1 MKKHKGWKKTIAF
14 VMALTL
20 VAGSLP
26 ANVGGFLTGSTGIVA
41 NAEAEIIDSGNFGG
55 VKWTLDNEGLLYIT
69 GSGSIPDRAFC
80 GNDWGNASKVKR
92 VVFAEDCAISSI
104 GNWAFVSYVES
115 SQMTYF
121 EINSTVPIS
130 LSEEFIFCYYDNDP
144 IVDIIITAPEISNP
158 LYNPI
163 YVDTKLKL
171 IFNVKKPVAFSEGVF
186 SDAYFRDDSIV
197 AIPSGSYIY
206 ESGHWHF
213 DDEFIQERYN
223 DDPDNF
229 FWWLRE
235 DPDSFE
241 ELYGCNP
248 NDLVE
253 GQNYRFVDERKEVI
267 TFANRGSLFG
277 EYSDGILA
285 ISVNA
290 KDPTCMAE
298 GNTEYYNGSN
308 GEAYLIEGKEFNLTP
323 KEAVT
328 IPATGHTYKAPKW
341 TWEES
346 EFDDSYIASANLT
359 CEKDDDVQTIEAEVT
374 SETIAPTYT
383 ADGKTIYTAKA
394 TFEGV
399 EYTDTKEISIAKL
412 PLTHHEAVA
421 PSCTVD
427 GSIEYWY
434 DEANKK
440 YFTDNAGNNEITQ
453 ADTIIES
460 TGHKY
465 GEPKWTWEESEFDDS
480 YIASANLTCEKDD
493 DVQTI
498 EAEVTSETIA
508 PTYTADGK
516 TIYTAKATFEGVEYT
531 DTKEISIAKLPLTHH
546 EAVAPSCTVDGSIE
560 YWYDEANKKY
570 FTDNAGNNE
579 ITQADTI
586 IESTGHKYGEPLWTW
601 SNDFSKASVKFVCD
615 KCGSEETTDVQ
626 LSEPVIT
633 NATYD
638 SEGSIVYTAKATFL
652 EKEYTDTQTVVLAKL
667 VHPDIAKAEVAFTNG
682 DTFTQTGDLIDVD
695 YALIYNGKVLVEG
708 QDYEMF
714 EGDKSATKPGTY
726 MVKIRGIGEDF
737 VGEKTIPWY
746 IIPAAVNIS
755 VNGAPVDGF
764 EFGKSFTVIAPEAIQ
779 GEKFSHWEIDGQ
791 TVSYAVNYSFIV
803 KESVDL
809 TPVYVAEEEVVEA
822 QPVLTIG
829 EIQTVYNGKNAISF
843 EFTHTTPDSYT
854 IDEVGMLYATNKL
867 AGYTDG
873 ATVNLTT
880 ITDFDVESVVK
891 NNTSGKVKSFVADYK
906 NHNGSIS
913 FSYAIG
919 NNTDCFV
926 YAVGYIKAKN
936 AKNEEIIIYTDFVAV
951 TYNTIN

>member
-20 VAGSLP
+20 VVGSLP

-80 GNDWGNASKVKR
+80 GNDWGNASKIKR

-104 GNWAFVSYVES
+104 GNSAFVSYVER

-186 SDAYFRDDSIV
+186 SDAYFSDDSIV

-213 DDEFIQERYN
+213 DDESIQEQYN
-223 DDPDNF
+223 NDPDNF
-229 FWWLRE
+229 FWFLRE
-235 DPDSFE
+235 DPESFE
-241 ELYGCNP
+241 EFYGCNP

-298 GNTEYYNGSN
+298 GNTEYYSGSN

-346 EFDDSYIASANLT
+346 EFDDSYIASANFT
-359 CEKDDDVQTIEAEVT
+359 CEKDDDVQTIEAKVT

-383 ADGKTIYTAKA
+383 ADGKTVYTAKA

-465 GEPKWTWEESEFDDS
+465 GEP
-480 YIASANLTCEKDD
+480 
-493 DVQTI
+493 V
-498 EAEVTSETIA
+498 
-508 PTYTADGK
+508 
-516 TIYTAKATFEGVEYT
+516 
-531 DTKEISIAKLPLTHH
+531 
-546 EAVAPSCTVDGSIE
+546 
-560 YWYDEANKKY
+560 
-570 FTDNAGNNE
+570 
-579 ITQADTI
+579 
-586 IESTGHKYGEPLWTW
+586 WTW

-791 TVSYAVNYSFIV
+791 TVSYAENYSFIV

-880 ITDFDVESVVK
+880 ITDFNVESAVK

-919 NNTDCFV
+919 NNTDCYV

>member
-1 MKKHKGWKKTIAF
+1 MRNTWKKTAAF
-14 VMALTL
+14 VLSLAL

-41 NAEAEIIDSGNFGG
+41 NAETEIIDSGNFGG

-298 GNTEYYNGSN
+298 GNTEYYSGSN

-346 EFDDSYIASANLT
+346 EFDDSYIASANFT
-359 CEKDDDVQTIEAEVT
+359 CEKDDDVQTIEAKVT

-460 TGHKY
+460 SGHKY
-465 GEPKWTWEESEFDDS
+465 GEP
-480 YIASANLTCEKDD
+480 
-493 DVQTI
+493 V
-498 EAEVTSETIA
+498 
-508 PTYTADGK
+508 
-516 TIYTAKATFEGVEYT
+516 
-531 DTKEISIAKLPLTHH
+531 
-546 EAVAPSCTVDGSIE
+546 
-560 YWYDEANKKY
+560 
-570 FTDNAGNNE
+570 
-579 ITQADTI
+579 
-586 IESTGHKYGEPLWTW
+586 WTW

-764 EFGKSFTVIAPEAIQ
+764 EFGKSFTVTADAAPAGQ
-779 GEKFSHWEIDGQ
+779 KFSHW
-791 TVSYAVNYSFIV
+791 AVNNEPVCYSEEYSFIV
-803 KESVDL
+803 NESVDL
-809 TPVYVAEEEVVEA
+809 TPVYVADTAVVEA
-822 QPVLTIG
+822 KPVLTLG

-854 IDEVGMLYATNKL
+854 IEEVGLLYATNKL
-867 AGYTDG
+867 AGANTSDPKY
-873 ATVNLTT
+873 ANTVDLRT
-880 ITDFDVESVVK
+880 TDFDVETSVK
-891 NNTSGKVKSFVADYK
+891 NNISGKVKKFVAAYT
-906 NHNGSIS
+906 NHNGTIS

-919 NNTDCFV
+919 NNTDCYV
-926 YAVGYIKAKN
+926 YAVGYIKCKN
-936 AKNEEIIIYTDFVAV
+936 DNNEEVTLYTNFTAV
-951 TYNTIN
+951 TYNSIS

>member
-383 ADGKTIYTAKA
+383 ADGKT
-394 TFEGV
+394 V
-399 EYTDTKEISIAKL
+399 
-412 PLTHHEAVA
+412 
-421 PSCTVD
+421 
-427 GSIEYWY
+427 
-434 DEANKK
+434 
-440 YFTDNAGNNEITQ
+440 
-453 ADTIIES
+453 
-460 TGHKY
+460 
-465 GEPKWTWEESEFDDS
+465 
-480 YIASANLTCEKDD
+480 
-493 DVQTI
+493 
-498 EAEVTSETIA
+498 
-508 PTYTADGK
+508 
-516 TIYTAKATFEGVEYT
+516 YTAKATFEGVEYT

>member
-104 GNWAFVSYVES
+104 GNSAFVSYVER

-186 SDAYFRDDSIV
+186 SDAYLRDDSIV

-213 DDEFIQERYN
+213 DDESIQEQYN
-223 DDPDNF
+223 NDPDNF

-235 DPDSFE
+235 DPESFE
-241 ELYGCNP
+241 EFYGCNP

-298 GNTEYYNGSN
+298 GNTEYYSGSN

-346 EFDDSYIASANLT
+346 EFDDSYIASANFT

-440 YFTDNAGNNEITQ
+440 YFTDN
-453 ADTIIES
+453 
-460 TGHKY
+460 
-465 GEPKWTWEESEFDDS
+465 
-480 YIASANLTCEKDD
+480 
-493 DVQTI
+493 
-498 EAEVTSETIA
+498 
-508 PTYTADGK
+508 
-516 TIYTAKATFEGVEYT
+516 
-531 DTKEISIAKLPLTHH
+531 
-546 EAVAPSCTVDGSIE
+546 
-560 YWYDEANKKY
+560 
-570 FTDNAGNNE
+570 
-579 ITQADTI
+579 
-586 IESTGHKYGEPLWTW
+586 
-601 SNDFSKASVKFVCD
+601 
-615 KCGSEETTDVQ
+615 
-626 LSEPVIT
+626 
-633 NATYD
+633 
-638 SEGSIVYTAKATFL
+638 
-652 EKEYTDTQTVVLAKL
+652 
-667 VHPDIAKAEVAFTNG
+667 
-682 DTFTQTGDLIDVD
+682 
-695 YALIYNGKVLVEG
+695 
-708 QDYEMF
+708 
-714 EGDKSATKPGTY
+714 
-726 MVKIRGIGEDF
+726 
-737 VGEKTIPWY
+737 
-746 IIPAAVNIS
+746 
-755 VNGAPVDGF
+755 
-764 EFGKSFTVIAPEAIQ
+764 
-779 GEKFSHWEIDGQ
+779 
-791 TVSYAVNYSFIV
+791 
-803 KESVDL
+803 
-809 TPVYVAEEEVVEA
+809 
-822 QPVLTIG
+822 
-829 EIQTVYNGKNAISF
+829 
-843 EFTHTTPDSYT
+843 
-854 IDEVGMLYATNKL
+854 
-867 AGYTDG
+867 
-873 ATVNLTT
+873 
-880 ITDFDVESVVK
+880 
-891 NNTSGKVKSFVADYK
+891 
-906 NHNGSIS
+906 
-913 FSYAIG
+913 
-919 NNTDCFV
+919 
-926 YAVGYIKAKN
+926 
-936 AKNEEIIIYTDFVAV
+936 
-951 TYNTIN
+951 

>member
-20 VAGSLP
+20 VVGSLP

-80 GNDWGNASKVKR
+80 GNDWGNASKIKR

-104 GNWAFVSYVES
+104 GNSAFVSYVER

-186 SDAYFRDDSIV
+186 SDAYFSDDSIV

-213 DDEFIQERYN
+213 DDESIQEQYN
-223 DDPDNF
+223 NDPDNF
-229 FWWLRE
+229 FWFLRE
-235 DPDSFE
+235 DPESFE
-241 ELYGCNP
+241 EFYGCNP

-298 GNTEYYNGSN
+298 GNTEYYSGSN

-346 EFDDSYIASANLT
+346 EFDDSYIASANFT
-359 CEKDDDVQTIEAEVT
+359 CEKDDDVQTIEAKVT

-383 ADGKTIYTAKA
+383 ADGKTVYTAKA

-465 GEPKWTWEESEFDDS
+465 GEP
-480 YIASANLTCEKDD
+480 
-493 DVQTI
+493 V
-498 EAEVTSETIA
+498 
-508 PTYTADGK
+508 
-516 TIYTAKATFEGVEYT
+516 
-531 DTKEISIAKLPLTHH
+531 
-546 EAVAPSCTVDGSIE
+546 
-560 YWYDEANKKY
+560 
-570 FTDNAGNNE
+570 
-579 ITQADTI
+579 
-586 IESTGHKYGEPLWTW
+586 WTW

-726 MVKIRGIGEDF
+726 MVKIRGI
-737 VGEKTIPWY
+737 W
-746 IIPAAVNIS
+746 
-755 VNGAPVDGF
+755 
-764 EFGKSFTVIAPEAIQ
+764 
-779 GEKFSHWEIDGQ
+779 
-791 TVSYAVNYSFIV
+791 
-803 KESVDL
+803 
-809 TPVYVAEEEVVEA
+809 
-822 QPVLTIG
+822 
-829 EIQTVYNGKNAISF
+829 
-843 EFTHTTPDSYT
+843 
-854 IDEVGMLYATNKL
+854 
-867 AGYTDG
+867 
-873 ATVNLTT
+873 
-880 ITDFDVESVVK
+880 
-891 NNTSGKVKSFVADYK
+891 
-906 NHNGSIS
+906 
-913 FSYAIG
+913 
-919 NNTDCFV
+919 
-926 YAVGYIKAKN
+926 
-936 AKNEEIIIYTDFVAV
+936 
-951 TYNTIN
+951 

>member
-1 MKKHKGWKKTIAF
+1 MRNTWKKTAAF
-14 VMALTL
+14 VLSLAL

-41 NAEAEIIDSGNFGG
+41 NAETEIIDSGNFGG

-186 SDAYFRDDSIV
+186 SDAYLRDDSIV

-298 GNTEYYNGSN
+298 GNTEYYSGSN

-346 EFDDSYIASANLT
+346 EFDDSYIASANFT
-359 CEKDDDVQTIEAEVT
+359 CEKDDDVQTIEAKVT

-440 YFTDNAGNNEITQ
+440 YFTDNAGKNEITQ

-460 TGHKY
+460 SGHKY
-465 GEPKWTWEESEFDDS
+465 GEP
-480 YIASANLTCEKDD
+480 
-493 DVQTI
+493 V
-498 EAEVTSETIA
+498 
-508 PTYTADGK
+508 
-516 TIYTAKATFEGVEYT
+516 
-531 DTKEISIAKLPLTHH
+531 
-546 EAVAPSCTVDGSIE
+546 
-560 YWYDEANKKY
+560 
-570 FTDNAGNNE
+570 
-579 ITQADTI
+579 
-586 IESTGHKYGEPLWTW
+586 WTW

-764 EFGKSFTVIAPEAIQ
+764 EFGKSFTVTADAAPAGQ
-779 GEKFSHWEIDGQ
+779 KFSHW
-791 TVSYAVNYSFIV
+791 AVNNEPVCYSEEYSFIV
-803 KESVDL
+803 NESVDL
-809 TPVYVAEEEVVEA
+809 TPVYVADTAVVEA
-822 QPVLTIG
+822 KPVLTLG

-854 IDEVGMLYATNKL
+854 IEEVGLLYATNKL
-867 AGYTDG
+867 AGANTSDPKY
-873 ATVNLTT
+873 ANTVDLRT
-880 ITDFDVESVVK
+880 TDFDVETSVK
-891 NNTSGKVKSFVADYK
+891 NNISGKVKKFVAAYT
-906 NHNGSIS
+906 NHNGTIS

-919 NNTDCFV
+919 NNTDCYV
-926 YAVGYIKAKN
+926 YAVGYIKCKN
-936 AKNEEIIIYTDFVAV
+936 DNNEEVTLYTNFTAV
-951 TYNTIN
+951 TYNSIS